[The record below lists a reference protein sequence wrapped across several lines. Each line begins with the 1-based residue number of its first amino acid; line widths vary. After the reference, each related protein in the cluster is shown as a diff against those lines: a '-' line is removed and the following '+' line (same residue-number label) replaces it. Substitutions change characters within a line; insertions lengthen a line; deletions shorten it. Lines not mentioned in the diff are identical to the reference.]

1 MELSFLGASAEVG
14 TLQAR
19 TTVES
24 GIHCAKSSTMSALCS
39 SCVNTKPCS
48 GVLAGFCLR
57 GSHSVVARCAHRKG
71 SCKQWLAAAR
81 LVAHVTAVA
90 A

>member
-1 MELSFLGASAEVG
+1 MELSFLGASAEVW

-24 GIHCAKSSTMSALCS
+24 GIHCAKSSTVSALCS
-39 SCVNTKPCS
+39 SCVNTTPCS

-57 GSHSVVARCAHRKG
+57 GSHSVIARSAHRHFLLLKG
-71 SCKQWLAAAR
+71 LEADLSAFNS
-81 LVAHVTAVA
+81 HP
-90 A
+90 